1 MDGLNNLLGDLSSS
15 AQADEDRRAAR
26 DARLT
31 SAKSRAQRLAAQLAP
46 LFPVVAAATKTPE
59 GLNTWCDAW
68 ARQIENA
75 RLSDAE
81 LSRGLGRLGEFMAA
95 SGNPPLSFPLFLSAC
110 RPNAHMTGTD
120 QEARKPHPLLLG
132 RDRAKDPGGCAA
144 RDAAIAKLRAIG
156 AIPGQSSD

>member
-81 LSRGLGRLGEFMAA
+81 LSRGLGRLGEFMVA

-110 RPNAHMTGTD
+110 RPDAHLSATD
-120 QEARKPHPLLLG
+120 HEARQARPPLLT
-132 RDRAKDPGGCAA
+132 RDRLQDPGWCSA
-144 RDAAIAKLRAIG
+144 RDAALAKLKAMGTLR
-156 AIPGQSSD
+156 GQSSD